1 MRIVLIGPG
10 VMPIPPR
17 GWGAV
22 EILLWD
28 QYLTFKEMGHD
39 VHIINTQDQNEI
51 IRQVNAL
58 NPDVVHLQYDD
69 YYAIM
74 NHIHCP
80 KKLITSQYGYL
91 EHPTFMG
98 YSHYE
103 HNIFRGF
110 VIGKFTICAL
120 SEGIRQRYINAGC
133 NPSRVYLLPNGA
145 NDKSFRYSETCKY
158 PELSI
163 YLGKVEERKKQYK
176 YQYIPSIHFA
186 GNTICSKFSTSS
198 PRYLG
203 EWTKPKLYDTLTDY
217 ANLVLLSDGEAHPL
231 VVCEALICGL
241 GVVVSKVA
249 SANLDTSK
257 PWVTVIPDDKLD
269 DLGYVEQKL
278 KENRESSLACRAD
291 IREYALANFSW
302 TVRCKDMIEL
312 YNKV

>member
-1 MRIVLIGPG
+1 MRVVIIGPG
-10 VMPIPPR
+10 IMPIPPK

-22 EILLWD
+22 ESLIWD
-28 QYLTFKEMGHD
+28 ISETLKNIGVD
-39 VHIINTQDQNEI
+39 VHIVNTPKPEDI
-51 IRQVNAL
+51 VKQVNAL
-58 NPDVVHLQYDD
+58 NPDIVHLQYDD
-69 YYAIM
+69 FFYVMDYIQ
-74 NHIHCP
+74 CP
-80 KKLITSQYGYL
+80 KQFVTSHYGYL
-91 EHPTFMG
+91 ENPTFKDG
-98 YSHYE
+98 QYY
-103 HNIFRGF
+103 NIFKGF
-110 VIGKFTICAL
+110 VNGKFKICAL

-145 NDKSFRYSETCKY
+145 SDTAFRYSETCKY

-186 GNTICSKFSTSS
+186 GNTICPKFSTSS

-231 VVCEALICGL
+231 VVCEALMCGL

-269 DLGYVEQKL
+269 DLVYVEQKL
-278 KENRESSLACRAD
+278 KENRESSVASRAD
-291 IREYALANFSW
+291 IRKYALDNFSW
-302 TVRCKDMIEL
+302 NVRCKDMIDL